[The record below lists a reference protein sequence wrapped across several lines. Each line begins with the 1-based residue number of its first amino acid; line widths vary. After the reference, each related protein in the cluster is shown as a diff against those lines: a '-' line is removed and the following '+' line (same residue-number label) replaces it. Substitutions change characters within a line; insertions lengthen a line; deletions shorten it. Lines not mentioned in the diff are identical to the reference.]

1 MNEYNDNNYQVQNP
15 SDGEGQYIYSQTP
28 NLNNSNPSRA
38 WSVAA
43 LVLGILSIICCC
55 SYVITAVMVVMAIA
69 CAIVSRKNLG
79 YFDGLS
85 IAGLITAIFG
95 FVILV
100 SNLVVDVFFADEIA
114 RYIEEYMYEYME
126 MLEEMGY
133 EVDMGV

>member
-1 MNEYNDNNYQVQNP
+1 MNEQNNNYNIP
-15 SDGEGQYIYSQTP
+15 NSSEGEGAYVYAQTP

-43 LVLGILSIICCC
+43 LVLGILSILCCC
-55 SYVITAVMVVMAIA
+55 SYVITAVMVVLAIV
-69 CAIVSRKNLG
+69 CAVVSRKNLG
-79 YFDGLS
+79 YFDGIS

-100 SNLVVDVFFADEIA
+100 SNVVVDVFFAEEIS
-114 RYIEEYMYEYME
+114 RYLEEYMYEYMQ

-133 EVDMGV
+133 QP

>member
-1 MNEYNDNNYQVQNP
+1 MNEQNNNYNIP
-15 SDGEGQYIYSQTP
+15 NSSEGEGAYVYAQAP

-43 LVLGILSIICCC
+43 LVLGILSILCCC
-55 SYVITAVMVVMAIA
+55 SYVITAVMVVLAIV
-69 CAIVSRKNLG
+69 CAVVSRKNLG
-79 YFDGLS
+79 YFDGIS

-100 SNLVVDVFFADEIA
+100 SNVVVDVFFAEEIT
-114 RYIEEYMYEYME
+114 RYLEEYMHEYLQ

-133 EVDMGV
+133 QP

>member
-1 MNEYNDNNYQVQNP
+1 MNEYNDNNYQIPNA
-15 SDGEGQYIYSQTP
+15 SEGEGAYVYTQAP

-43 LVLGILSIICCC
+43 LVLGIMSIICCC
-55 SYVITAVMVVMAIA
+55 SYIITAVMVVMAIV
-69 CAIVSRKNLG
+69 CAIISRKNLG

-95 FVILV
+95 FVIFA
-100 SNLVVDVFFADEIA
+100 SSLVVDMLFADEIA
-114 RYIEEYMYEYME
+114 RYMEEYMHEYMK

-133 EVDMGV
+133 QP